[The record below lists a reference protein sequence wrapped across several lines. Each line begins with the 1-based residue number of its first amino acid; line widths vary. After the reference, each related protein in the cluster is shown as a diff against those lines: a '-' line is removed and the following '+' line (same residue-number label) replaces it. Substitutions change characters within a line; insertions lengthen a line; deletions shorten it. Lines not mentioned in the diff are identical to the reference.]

1 MFRDQ
6 SWLLRSIA
14 DRERDDIVA
23 LAAPQ
28 EVPYAAP
35 GGDSY
40 ARGNLFMSHFID
52 VAPTYAHDAPPAY
65 VAYEDDD
72 TATLVGTE
80 PRAPADDCSGIN
92 DGAGG
97 RCDAPRIPY
106 NRSEAGAAVNNSHTH
121 ARASTDEDRSPNGGG
136 RYGLDIYCSDRLYAA
151 ADDFDVR
158 GLYAAT
164 DTFDIRAGDQ
174 LYAPADARHSRR

>member
-1 MFRDQ
+1 
-6 SWLLRSIA
+6 
-14 DRERDDIVA
+14 
-23 LAAPQ
+23 
-28 EVPYAAP
+28 
-35 GGDSY
+35 
-40 ARGNLFMSHFID
+40 MSHFID

-80 PRAPADDCSGIN
+80 PRAPADDCSGVN
-92 DGAGG
+92 DGTGG

-106 NRSEAGAAVNNSHTH
+106 NRSEAGAAANNSHTH

-164 DTFDIRAGDQ
+164 DAFDIRAGDQ